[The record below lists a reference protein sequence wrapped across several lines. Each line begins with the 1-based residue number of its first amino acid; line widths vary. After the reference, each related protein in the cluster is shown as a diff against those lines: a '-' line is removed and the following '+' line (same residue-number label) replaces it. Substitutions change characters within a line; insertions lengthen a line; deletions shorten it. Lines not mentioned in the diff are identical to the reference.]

1 MGYMWFI
8 ENASPL
14 TIKNFFYHKSFFKG
28 LLGVRKSQDG
38 STLEDTQTHDLSS
51 PPRPLTLM
59 EVQENISRLPKVKN
73 LDVASCF

>member
-1 MGYMWFI
+1 MGYMWFM

-14 TIKNFFYHKSFFKG
+14 TINFFYHKSFFKG

>member
-1 MGYMWFI
+1 MWFM

-14 TIKNFFYHKSFFKG
+14 TIKNFFLSQINLKG

>member
-1 MGYMWFI
+1 MGYMWFK

-59 EVQENISRLPKVKN
+59 EKDRRIELLRGRKKKSKP
-73 LDVASCF
+73 AC

>member
-1 MGYMWFI
+1 MGYMWFM

-73 LDVASCF
+73 LDLTSCF

>member
-1 MGYMWFI
+1 MWFM

-73 LDVASCF
+73 LDLTSCF